1 MLVSVCTIARNEEEY
16 LPHLLEDITKQDYPA
31 EQIEVVMVDSS
42 STDGTRRIMER
53 FAEENPQYH
62 NCFVTENPGN
72 NQASGWNQAIRSSTG
87 DIIIRLD
94 AHGRIPEDFVSKNV
108 ECMESGEDV
117 TGGPRPNL
125 PEKDTPWQRL
135 LLSAESSMFGSGI
148 AGFRRENEKKYVKSM
163 FHAAYRREV
172 FEKVG
177 LFNENLG
184 RTEDNEMHY
193 RIRKA
198 GYKICFNPDII
209 SYQNIRN
216 SWCGMLK
223 QKYGNGHW
231 IGLTLGVCPG
241 CFSIHHFVPLAFVFA
256 LILTGIIAL
265 LGNTGML
272 VCLCILYVIVDL
284 LMSVLAVQRQKW
296 YNYYLML
303 PLIFLSLH
311 LAYGVGTLIGI
322 IEMPFWVRKIKRDK
336 NE

>member
-62 NCFVTENPGN
+62 NCVVTENPGN

-108 ECMESGEDV
+108 ECMESGEYV

-193 RIRKA
+193 RIRQA
-198 GYKICFNPDII
+198 GYRFSRQSGFLCF
-209 SYQNIRN
+209 
-216 SWCGMLK
+216 
-223 QKYGNGHW
+223 
-231 IGLTLGVCPG
+231 
-241 CFSIHHFVPLAFVFA
+241 
-256 LILTGIIAL
+256 
-265 LGNTGML
+265 
-272 VCLCILYVIVDL
+272 
-284 LMSVLAVQRQKW
+284 
-296 YNYYLML
+296 
-303 PLIFLSLH
+303 
-311 LAYGVGTLIGI
+311 
-322 IEMPFWVRKIKRDK
+322 
-336 NE
+336 

>member
-108 ECMESGEDV
+108 ECMESGEYV

-163 FHAAYRREV
+163 FHAA
-172 FEKVG
+172 
-177 LFNENLG
+177 
-184 RTEDNEMHY
+184 D
-193 RIRKA
+193 RK
-198 GYKICFNPDII
+198 
-209 SYQNIRN
+209 
-216 SWCGMLK
+216 
-223 QKYGNGHW
+223 
-231 IGLTLGVCPG
+231 
-241 CFSIHHFVPLAFVFA
+241 
-256 LILTGIIAL
+256 
-265 LGNTGML
+265 
-272 VCLCILYVIVDL
+272 
-284 LMSVLAVQRQKW
+284 SVV
-296 YNYYLML
+296 
-303 PLIFLSLH
+303 
-311 LAYGVGTLIGI
+311 
-322 IEMPFWVRKIKRDK
+322 
-336 NE
+336 

>member
-62 NCFVTENPGN
+62 NCVVTENPGN

-108 ECMESGEDV
+108 ECMESGEYV

-125 PEKDTPWQRL
+125 PEKDTPWQKL
-135 LLSAESSMFGSGI
+135 LLNAESSMFGSGI

-193 RIRKA
+193 RIRQA
-198 GYKICFNPDII
+198 GYRLCYDPQIH
-209 SYQNIRN
+209 
-216 SWCGMLK
+216 SWQYVRSSIPGMMK
-223 QKYGNGHW
+223 QKYGNGDW
-231 IGLTLGVCPG
+231 VARTLGVCPG
-241 CFSIHHFVPLAFVFA
+241 CLSIYYFVPFAFVIAILVTSILVA
-256 LILTGIIAL
+256 LKKPFLAIAMWITYWCGAIGMAILSVKNEAKHICQLLLPGIF
-265 LGNTGML
+265 
-272 VCLCILYVIVDL
+272 
-284 LMSVLAVQRQKW
+284 
-296 YNYYLML
+296 
-303 PLIFLSLH
+303 FLLH
-311 LAYGVGTLIGI
+311 LSYGVGSVVGMGKMIKD
-322 IEMPFWVRKIKRDK
+322 KITKK
-336 NE
+336 